1 MSQTPPEILSP
12 MIFAEKWNAMLT
24 LQELLKA
31 QRVCL
36 FITRNKKMIL
46 SLWCLIENNEGV
58 NRKVGLGK
66 SQVSCNC
73 LGIKW
78 EVRQSL
84 LQLLGKRKH
93 RITISDSLEKQA
105 EILQS
110 LFSLFL
116 TQTAQIVF
124 QNIPTRSWNQ
134 VGFVLMKNEDT
145 CPLPIYHL
153 TQLFIVAL
161 WQKFLSCCL
170 SLSLYLSLSLRNQ
183 NIIWHNC

>member
-1 MSQTPPEILSP
+1 
-12 MIFAEKWNAMLT
+12 
-24 LQELLKA
+24 
-31 QRVCL
+31 
-36 FITRNKKMIL
+36 MIL

-145 CPLPIYHL
+145 CPLECVTCNFFWYL
-153 TQLFIVAL
+153 CCFRQGFIRVT
-161 WQKFLSCCL
+161 
-170 SLSLYLSLSLRNQ
+170 LRNKKNIGLIWFMSISSSDFWLLCCTNYTLQLQGKNGQ
-183 NIIWHNC
+183 NKPENPQNWNMAKIAPKSDKFTK

>member
-1 MSQTPPEILSP
+1 MSLRPLELLSP
-12 MIFAEKWNAMLT
+12 HIFAEERNTMLI

-31 QRVCL
+31 QHACL

-93 RITISDSLEKQA
+93 RITISDSLEREA

-110 LFSLFL
+110 LFFL
-116 TQTAQIVF
+116 
-124 QNIPTRSWNQ
+124 IPSTKCTNCLLKYFDKKLKST
-134 VGFVLMKNEDT
+134 GF
-145 CPLPIYHL
+145 CPYEEWGCMPIYHL

-170 SLSLYLSLSLRNQ
+170 SLSLYLSSSLRNQ
-183 NIIWHNC
+183 NIIWHIC

>member
-1 MSQTPPEILSP
+1 MSQTPPGVLSP
-12 MIFAEKWNAMLT
+12 MIFAEKRNAMLT

-105 EILQS
+105 EILS
-110 LFSLFL
+110 FFL
-116 TQTAQIVF
+116 
-124 QNIPTRSWNQ
+124 IPSTKCANCLPKYFDKKLKLS
-134 VGFVLMKNEDT
+134 GF
-145 CPLPIYHL
+145 CPYEEWGCISIYHL
-153 TQLFIVAL
+153 TQLIIVAL
-161 WQKFLSCCL
+161 
-170 SLSLYLSLSLRNQ
+170 
-183 NIIWHNC
+183 